1 MYLEVTKLVKK
12 LLLFICCTVLLSCGY
27 KKRTKGE
34 SLTEHIVTTEV
45 ADAISTDTIDENP
58 IRESLNDI
66 RFAGW
71 GKKEWVDNEYIRI
84 LRKYIDAYNSGK
96 IEDTRL
102 DEYKDYIK
110 GKFIIADIQPYIA
123 GGAYISIIF
132 YDHPDKIFSAVVY
145 SYVDE
150 KTRKVTNYEYRSLDL
165 TRSGYD
171 VTQEEIHQFLKECPE
186 HKMW

>member
-71 GKKEWVDNEYIRI
+71 GKKEWVDNEYIRT
-84 LRKYIDAYNSGK
+84 LRKYLDAYNSGK

-150 KTRKVTNYEYRSLDL
+150 KTRKVTSYEYRSLDL
-165 TRSGYD
+165 THSGYD
-171 VTQEEIHQFLKECPE
+171 VTQEEIHQFLKESPE

>member
-1 MYLEVTKLVKK
+1 MKT
-12 LLLFICCTVLLSCGY
+12 LLLFFCCTATLSCGH
-27 KKRTKGE
+27 RNQANNA

-45 ADAISTDTIDENP
+45 TDTISTDAIEKNP

-71 GKKEWVDNEYIRI
+71 GKKEWVDNEYIRT
-84 LRKYIDAYNSGK
+84 LRKYLDAYNSGK

-132 YDHPDKIFSAVVY
+132 YDNPDKIFSAVVY
-145 SYVDE
+145 GYVDE
-150 KTRKVTNYEYRSLDL
+150 KTKKVTNYEYRSLDL
-165 TRSGYD
+165 THSGYD

>member
-1 MYLEVTKLVKK
+1 MKI

-45 ADAISTDTIDENP
+45 ADTISTDAIEKNP

-71 GKKEWVDNEYIRI
+71 GKKEWVDNEYIRT
-84 LRKYIDAYNSGK
+84 LRKYLDAYNNGK

-102 DEYKDYIK
+102 DEYKNFIK
-110 GKFIIADIQPYIA
+110 GKFIIADIEPYIA

-132 YDHPDKIFSAVVY
+132 FDNPDKIFSAVVY